1 MLITAREY
9 LTSLK
14 AQVDE
19 LSKKNQQLEAA
30 ARLIARDEEEA
41 AGSSSSEKVSVTLT
55 QVSGSTTDQDHQQII
70 DLQVIVRSGESSTE
84 NIVIR
89 ILEFLKQ
96 VKNVSL
102 VSMEATTL
110 KTESNPKISRV
121 VLRLRVDDQ
130 VYNPN

>member
-1 MLITAREY
+1 M
-9 LTSLK
+9 K

-30 ARLIARDEEEA
+30 ASLIAKDEEEV
-41 AGSSSSEKVSVTLT
+41 AGSSSSERVSVTLT
-55 QVSGSTTDQDHQQII
+55 HISGSTTDQDHPQII

-102 VSMEATTL
+102 VSMEASTL
-110 KTESNPKISRV
+110 KTESNPNINLV

-130 VYNPN
+130 VCNPN

>member
-30 ARLIARDEEEA
+30 ARLIAKDEEEV
-41 AGSSSSEKVSVTLT
+41 AGSSSSERVSVTLT
-55 QVSGSTTDQDHQQII
+55 RASGSTTDQDHPQII

-102 VSMEATTL
+102 VSMEASTL
-110 KTESNPKISRV
+110 KTESNPNINRV

-130 VYNPN
+130 VCNPN

>member
-1 MLITAREY
+1 M
-9 LTSLK
+9 K

-30 ARLIARDEEEA
+30 ARLIAKDEEEV
-41 AGSSSSEKVSVTLT
+41 AGSSSSERVSVTLT
-55 QVSGSTTDQDHQQII
+55 HVTGSTTDQDHPQII

-102 VSMEATTL
+102 VSMEASTL
-110 KTESNPKISRV
+110 KTESNPNINRV

-130 VYNPN
+130 VCNPN